1 MRAWAFQTRAPS
13 VRNLSPPHSYRING
27 RRADWRPRMA
37 SKWEPPA
44 RGGSQLPPAA
54 EASIHFGLARREG
67 WRASECT
74 CRAKWVAEEAG
85 RPAEAGPPA
94 AGAGSLAG
102 PLLRQSVA
110 GAGVA
115 AAAAAAA
122 AAGAGAAGRPSGPQ
136 MVCDQAAPSRA
147 LRAGRM
153 RSQAGADTCHWPG
166 SSSPTLVV
174 ICALP
179 KCSRAS
185 PAHQLG

>member
-110 GAGVA
+110 GAGVPPPPPPPPLELELQVGQVA
-115 AAAAAAA
+115 PKWCVTRPPPLGPCAR
-122 AAGAGAAGRPSGPQ
+122 GACARKPAQIRAIGPA
-136 MVCDQAAPSRA
+136 QARRRWS
-147 LRAGRM
+147 
-153 RSQAGADTCHWPG
+153 
-166 SSSPTLVV
+166 
-174 ICALP
+174 
-179 KCSRAS
+179 
-185 PAHQLG
+185 